1 MDRQH
6 TSPSMQPR
14 PEQSA
19 ERSDDRR
26 GRAQA
31 VLNKHK
37 DRAKGMIRQGN
48 AERSSAGQG
57 ASPDRPR

>member
-1 MDRQH
+1 MALRH
-6 TSPSMQPR
+6 APLAMQPR
-14 PEQSA
+14 PEQPA

-37 DRAKGMIRQGN
+37 DRAKGMIRQGS
-48 AERSSAGQG
+48 AEHSSSGQG